1 MIVSLRM
8 GRLALSVSCEDC
20 RFCRKYLSRLKEFLT
35 ISVIFN
41 LVAALEDDS
50 NGIAG
55 SGTARTIENIQK
67 YLPDNPR
74 TIQVNE
80 IKRVTKNFN
89 CKSAC
94 DARTYEYLLP
104 TFTFQ
109 KVLKHID
116 HMINEHY

>member
-1 MIVSLRM
+1 M
-8 GRLALSVSCEDC
+8 
-20 RFCRKYLSRLKEFLT
+20 
-35 ISVIFN
+35 IFN
-41 LVAALEDDS
+41 LVALEEDV
-50 NGIAG
+50 NGIVG
-55 SGTARTIENIQK
+55 SGTAKTIENIQK

-104 TFTFQ
+104 TFSFQ
-109 KVLKHID
+109 KVFKLGLSANYFLYQNLHK
-116 HMINEHY
+116 